1 MLRNSLVEADSVCG
15 ERRQVRKCYWAEMV
29 RVAGEDRP
37 DLSCHSPDAPCS
49 LVPGLDYP
57 CILGMESRTWRITD
71 RIVEDY
77 NRYLWCFTGWRHE
90 YWLLRLCY
98 NVCDSLQC
106 DSDNVEAATEEV
118 MSWQWRWAGPPTMGG
133 SHAGTSPE
141 LWAEDGRISQRKEQ
155 LHRDRNCMKPLVK
168 YTKLYWDWRSV
179 SKCWTIWVPS
189 IILPTIFQQERK
201 TLPGKT

>member
-1 MLRNSLVEADSVCG
+1 MNLISDSQTYRVPQEMHLLWLWVCG

-57 CILGMESRTWRITD
+57 RILGMEPRTWRITD

-90 YWLLRLCY
+90 Y
-98 NVCDSLQC
+98 
-106 DSDNVEAATEEV
+106 
-118 MSWQWRWAGPPTMGG
+118 
-133 SHAGTSPE
+133 
-141 LWAEDGRISQRKEQ
+141 
-155 LHRDRNCMKPLVK
+155 
-168 YTKLYWDWRSV
+168 
-179 SKCWTIWVPS
+179 
-189 IILPTIFQQERK
+189 
-201 TLPGKT
+201 

>member
-1 MLRNSLVEADSVCG
+1 MEAESQSVCG

-57 CILGMESRTWRITD
+57 RILGMEPRTWRITD

-90 YWLLRLCY
+90 Y
-98 NVCDSLQC
+98 
-106 DSDNVEAATEEV
+106 
-118 MSWQWRWAGPPTMGG
+118 
-133 SHAGTSPE
+133 
-141 LWAEDGRISQRKEQ
+141 
-155 LHRDRNCMKPLVK
+155 
-168 YTKLYWDWRSV
+168 
-179 SKCWTIWVPS
+179 
-189 IILPTIFQQERK
+189 
-201 TLPGKT
+201 